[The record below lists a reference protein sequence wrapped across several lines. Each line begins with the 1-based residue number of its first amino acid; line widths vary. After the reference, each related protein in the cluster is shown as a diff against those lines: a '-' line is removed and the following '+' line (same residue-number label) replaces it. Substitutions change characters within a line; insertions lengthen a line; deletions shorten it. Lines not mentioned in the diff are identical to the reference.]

1 MENIETGLLLMVV
14 GMATVF
20 LILLII
26 IYIGKG
32 LIVAVNKYAPEEAA
46 ASPKTR
52 NTSPTPKQASSAAMP
67 GQETAAIV
75 AAISVLTHGQG
86 KVTRIEK
93 I

>member
-26 IYIGKG
+26 IYISKG
-32 LIVAVNKYAPEEAA
+32 LIVAVNKYAPEEATA
-46 ASPKTR
+46 NPKTK
-52 NTSPTPKQASSAAMP
+52 NTSTTPQQASSATMP
-67 GQETAAIV
+67 GPET
-75 AAISVLTHGQG
+75 AISVLTHGQG

>member
-20 LILLII
+20 IILLII

-32 LIVAVNKYAPEEAA
+32 LILAVNKYVPEEVSANGKAKNSRSASTNSPAA
-46 ASPKTR
+46 IP
-52 NTSPTPKQASSAAMP
+52 N
-67 GQETAAIV
+67 QEAAAIV
-75 AAISVLTHGQG
+75 AAISVITHGKG
-86 KVTRIEK
+86 KITRIEK

>member
-26 IYIGKG
+26 IY
-32 LIVAVNKYAPEEAA
+32 
-46 ASPKTR
+46 T
-52 NTSPTPKQASSAAMP
+52 
-67 GQETAAIV
+67 IV

>member
-1 MENIETGLLLMVV
+1 MVV

-32 LIVAVNKYAPEEAA
+32 LIEAVNKYAPEERPTAPKRPTS
-46 ASPKTR
+46 ASAIP
-52 NTSPTPKQASSAAMP
+52 SQAPSVGGS
-67 GQETAAIV
+67 ETAAIV
-75 AAISVLTHGQG
+75 AAVSIVTHGKG